1 MAGRSPIGYV
11 STLDMVPVL
20 FQLGPLALY
29 SFGAMMALAFL
40 AAGYVTGNGL
50 EARGLDRSHASSIV
64 WWGAIGGIVGS
75 RLLAI
80 FNDWG
85 GFVASPLSSILTGSG
100 FVWYGGLIGGFVSVS
115 AYIKKAGLPW
125 LVVVDA
131 IAPALALGHAIGRIG
146 CQLAGDGDWGS
157 PSNVPWAIAYPR
169 AIYGWTEPAGV
180 RVHPAPVYESLLYI
194 GIFAVLARLARQPTR
209 LADGSVLCAY
219 LILSG
224 IARFLVEIVRIEPRV
239 ALGLTEAQW
248 FGIASVIL
256 GSLGLVWTRSRRA
269 ALVPMVG
276 FVLLLLSGC
285 QGGKTAPDFVAQ
297 DLQGQAVRLSA
308 QRGKVVFLNFW
319 TTWCP
324 PCRMEMPSMEALSKK
339 FAAEDFVMLAISED
353 DGGAPVVKKFVDE
366 MKLTFPVLV
375 SPTGEIGRSY
385 GVFGYPETFIID
397 REGKQVARY
406 IGPRDWKDPQFE
418 QDLRTLITEGRWV
431 RGPDGN

>member
-1 MAGRSPIGYV
+1 MSRRS
-11 STLDMVPVL
+11 MVPVL
-20 FQLGPLALY
+20 VQLGPLALY
-29 SFGAMMALAFL
+29 SFGAMLALAFL
-40 AAGYVTGNGL
+40 VAGYVTGSGL
-50 EARGLDRSHASSIV
+50 EARGLDRNHASSIV

-80 FNDWG
+80 FNDLPT
-85 GFVASPLSSILTGSG
+85 FLADPLGSFFTGAG
-100 FVWYGGLIGGFVSVS
+100 FVWYGGLVGGFVAVS
-115 AYIKKAGLPW
+115 AYIKTAGLPW
-125 LVVVDA
+125 LLVVDA
-131 IAPALALGHAIGRIG
+131 IAPALAIGQAIGRIG

-157 PSNVPWAIAYPR
+157 PSTLPWAMAYPR

-180 RVHPAPVYESLLYI
+180 RVHPAPVYESLLYS
-194 GIFAVLARLARQPTR
+194 GIFVLLVRMARQPGR
-209 LADGSVLCAY
+209 YADGSVLFMY

-224 IARFLVEIVRIEPRV
+224 IARFLVEVVRIEPRV

-248 FGIASVIL
+248 FGIASVVF
-256 GSLGLVWTRSRRA
+256 GALGLLWAKNRRA
-269 ALVPMVG
+269 ALAPLVG
-276 FVLLLLSGC
+276 LLLLLVAGGC
-285 QGGKTAPDFVAQ
+285 QSGGKTAPDFVAQ

-324 PCRMEMPSMEALSKK
+324 PCRQEMPAMEALSKK

-353 DGGAPVVKKFVDE
+353 DGGAPVVKKFADE
-366 MKLTFPVLV
+366 MKLTFPILT

-385 GVFGYPETFIID
+385 GVYGYPETFLID
-397 REGKQVARY
+397 REGRQVARY

-418 QDLRTLITEGRWV
+418 ADLRTLVTEGRWV